1 MADKNFP
8 SIIRDGTVTIRDGAG
23 SPLSY
28 EVVFEDGDFSISD
41 LREGGQDIQ
50 EFEDRGN
57 VYSARKIG
65 RKSKQFS
72 FTCHGLRFK
81 REGSG
86 NTHIT
91 DVVLKQGAWASAT
104 STGAAYSD
112 AHMVEVEFSIDR
124 SSLGESTDS
133 KITLAYCSLS
143 AGFQEGNPGKIS
155 ISGVCHAF
163 ADDYIEYS

>member
-8 SIIRDGTVTIRDGAG
+8 SIMQDGVLTIRDGAG
-23 SPLSY
+23 TPLEF
-28 EVVFEDGDFSISD
+28 EVEFEDGDFSISD
-41 LREGGQDIQ
+41 LRQGGQDIQ

-57 VYSARKIG
+57 VYAARKIG

-72 FTCHGLRFK
+72 FTCHALRFK

-86 NTHIT
+86 NTHIN
-91 DVVLKQGAWASAT
+91 DIVQKQGAWSAAT

-112 AHMVEVEFSIDR
+112 VHMVEVEYKIKR
-124 SSLGESTDS
+124 SDLGESTDS

-143 AGFQEGNPGKIS
+143 SGFQDGVPGKIS
-155 ISGVCHAF
+155 INGVCHAF
-163 ADDYIEYS
+163 TDDYIEYV